1 MKTYQ
6 KVLCGLGAVFG
17 ILIILS
23 WIETAIDAG
32 KEIKQIREEE
42 PQKEASPAPE
52 EEEAVFTPE
61 QYRDFLQDELD
72 AEVEYIAEDKTF
84 TIFNDDPELAEEIAR
99 IYVGMLEPDSWNDFV
114 ETFVKTSNHTEDLL
128 GESGYALF
136 LCNPVDRDRYILGA
150 MDGVLLYDY
159 ITGYN
164 VDEEDTM

>member
-1 MKTYQ
+1 MKAYQ

-17 ILIILS
+17 ILVILS
-23 WIETAIDAG
+23 WIETAVDTG
-32 KEIKQIREEE
+32 QEIKQIREEE
-42 PQKEASPAPE
+42 PRKEASSAP

-72 AEVEYIAEDKTF
+72 AEVDYIAEDKIF
-84 TIFNDDPELAEEIAR
+84 TVYTDDPELAEEIAA
-99 IYVGMLEPDSWNDFV
+99 IYVGVLEPGPWNRFV
-114 ETFVKTSNHTEDLL
+114 ETFVQTSNQTKDLL

-164 VDEEDTM
+164 VDEEDAM